1 MWSETSWLYPGGR
14 QDVGVGAEARL
25 EQIEGSAGEVM
36 ELTGLD
42 FHFNKQRKRAMELYK
57 IELPGAIF

>member
-14 QDVGVGAEARL
+14 QDVGVGAEA
-25 EQIEGSAGEVM
+25 SEVR